1 MQATR
6 CHTGSVVDRKVSY
19 GDDAVPLKRH
29 RGIGLSTRTSHMSSV
44 TVASFAVT
52 MTLALS
58 FGFSSLYRRT
68 SDRVVEAGVGG
79 GDTSSFSGAVTLGV
93 IVHPDETSPLG
104 GAAWK
109 DVLEHMN
116 TRLGWEDPGYSL
128 RVYGVGEPIGAGE
141 VDGIMA
147 LGIKN
152 DDDASQVKAQTA
164 SYDSFIAV
172 DSSDFL
178 VDMNRIQGSDVSK
191 KGRYPGLIEAVVD
204 MVLPKQKDARAA
216 VESIMELYGRKSS
229 DDLFYSFLVF
239 INVALQPVPAVQNS
253 TKRSDAGLSELYCMV
268 SKCGSEIFQ
277 CVTDPECKTALD
289 CLNSCSFN
297 DQVCSYRC
305 IASYESVPL
314 QEFSLCIL
322 QKHNCLGMDASI
334 PSKPEP
340 KPMAEFRGQ
349 KMTNALA
356 QDLFVGWLDDA
367 QSSLDLSER
376 EVFSW
381 RVFAG
386 KNAAY
391 DYFPCQFQL
400 FYPGKAKNSFWYRPI
415 FKVKTIDDRIVW
427 RDRLYRVRP
436 QDTPGTF
443 RFSVLDNGVTSLEDW
458 VILDCHEALEWCVFS
473 YKGAA
478 ARAGLSYTGAILA
491 SRDGTWPSTSGDVER
506 IQASLDKAGIKMWEL
521 STADNSNCQDFSTS
535 AL

>member
-1 MQATR
+1 MQGTR
-6 CHTGSVVDRKVSY
+6 RQTDSIVDRSIPH
-19 GDDAVPLKRH
+19 GTAVPMR
-29 RGIGLSTRTSHMSSV
+29 RRGGIGLSNPFGSSKT
-44 TVASFAVT
+44 TVVSFAVT
-52 MTLALS
+52 MTVALS
-58 FGFSSLYRRT
+58 FGVSSLYRRT
-68 SDRVVEAGVGG
+68 SDRVVEVGVGG
-79 GDTSSFSGAVTLGV
+79 GGDMSSFTGPVTLGV
-93 IVHPDETSPLG
+93 IVQPDETSPLG
-104 GAAWK
+104 GAVWK
-109 DVLEHMN
+109 DVLDHMN
-116 TRLGWEDPGYSL
+116 TRLGWEDSRYSL

-147 LGIKN
+147 LGIRN
-152 DDDASQVKAQTA
+152 EEAAARVKAQTA
-164 SYDSFIAV
+164 SYDSVIAV
-172 DSSDFL
+172 DSSDIL
-178 VDMNRIQGSDVSK
+178 VEMNRIRGSYVSK
-191 KGRYPGLIEAVVD
+191 KVRYPGLIEAVLD
-204 MVLPKQKDARAA
+204 MVLAKQKDARAA
-216 VESIMELYGRKSS
+216 VDSIMELYDRKSS

-239 INVALQPVPAVQNS
+239 INAALQPVPAVQNS
-253 TKRSDAGLSELYCMV
+253 TKRSDAGLPELYCMV
-268 SKCGSEIFQ
+268 SKCGNEIFQ

-322 QKHNCLGMDASI
+322 QKHNCLGLDASI
-334 PSKPEP
+334 PSKPDP
-340 KPMAEFRGQ
+340 KPMAEFQGQ
-349 KMTNALA
+349 KMTHALA

-367 QSSLDLSER
+367 RSSLDLSER

-491 SRDGTWPSTSGDVER
+491 SRDGTWPSQRDDMER
-506 IQASLDKAGIKMWEL
+506 IQTSLDRAGIKMWEL
-521 STADNSNCQDFSTS
+521 STVDNSNCQDFSTS
-535 AL
+535 VV